1 MENGQQFS
9 DSAGAA
15 LPADPSAVSSGPN
28 GVPAEGWYQ
37 VDLQGEW
44 EGHPAGAYRLTP
56 ADIRCIVEYFNQSC
70 RANGVDL
77 PVDYEHQGVVA
88 KLLGKSAESGGWIN
102 SLEGAERRYRALGAH
117 QVGGR
122 RASADPREEIPLPQL
137 APAEGLQGPGHRP
150 DVRWALD
157 SVALTNRPFK
167 KALPAVANSDAA
179 LRDWRGAASPI
190 QPSQNRRTEP
200 CRHLLALLAAA
211 MNEGRAALRRRK
223 AVANS
228 IGVAEDAGRTRW

>member
-1 MENGQQFS
+1 MENREPLSNCAGQ
-9 DSAGAA
+9 

-37 VDLQGEW
+37 VELQGEW

-56 ADIRCIVEYFNQSC
+56 ADIRCIVEYFNRSC

-102 SLEGAERRYRALGAH
+102 SLEGRKDDTELWAHIRWVDDARALIRERKFRYLSSH
-117 QVGGR
+117 LLKDYKDPVSGR
-122 RASADPREEIPLPQL
+122 VI
-137 APAEGLQGPGHRP
+137 
-150 DVRWALD
+150 RWALD

-179 LRDWRGAASPI
+179 AAGQDSAVAEEPLFAAS
-190 QPSQNRRTEP
+190 
-200 CRHLLALLAAA
+200 L
-211 MNEGRAALRRRK
+211 LRR
-223 AVANS
+223 A
-228 IGVAEDAGRTRW
+228 